1 LAQMGSFVPAKEAEL
16 PLFDKIFTRVG
27 ASDAVA
33 GGISTFMAEM
43 QEAAG
48 ILQGATENSL
58 VILDELGRGTS
69 THDGMALAWAIA
81 KHLAE
86 KIRCKT
92 LFATHYRELARLSEE
107 IPGVINLHAAAR
119 EWKGEVVFLYRIL
132 PGVAEKSYGIQ
143 VAKLAK
149 LPPEVLREA
158 AEKLAELERK
168 ESSPPKVEL
177 LPLFGPEDHP
187 VLAALRKIDP
197 ERLTPLEALELLFRL
212 RQKLR

>member
-1 LAQMGSFVPAKEAEL
+1 
-16 PLFDKIFTRVG
+16 
-27 ASDAVA
+27 
-33 GGISTFMAEM
+33 MAEM

-107 IPGVINLHAAAR
+107 IRA
-119 EWKGEVVFLYRIL
+119 
-132 PGVAEKSYGIQ
+132 
-143 VAKLAK
+143 
-149 LPPEVLREA
+149 
-158 AEKLAELERK
+158 
-168 ESSPPKVEL
+168 
-177 LPLFGPEDHP
+177 
-187 VLAALRKIDP
+187 
-197 ERLTPLEALELLFRL
+197 
-212 RQKLR
+212 